1 MINNKKGFNPK
12 CSFIFSFSSSSCKH
26 FTIKAQLRWH
36 KIKEIHQ
43 LHNASRW
50 TQSSLFCPVVQV
62 LQHSAAVAAGLRWAD
77 GGGGEGRP
85 RGPVRP
91 RHGDLP
97 PAGPEQTLRH
107 RLHLRNFQ
115 QPVQLEEHAR
125 VQHPAGLQGP
135 RPHPPVRQEEIR
147 GRPGGRAQSWQLD
160 KTQKHCMH
168 TETCSFLLRSLH
180 NNYLWCQEL

>member
-1 MINNKKGFNPK
+1 MSLFLNFPT
-12 CSFIFSFSSSSCKH
+12 SSCKH
-26 FTIKAQLRWH
+26 FTIKALLRKN

-50 TQSSLFCPVVQV
+50 TQGSLFCPVVQV
-62 LQHSAAVAAGLRWAD
+62 LQHSAAVAAGLRRAD

-85 RGPVRP
+85 RGPFRP

-107 RLHLRNFQ
+107 RLQLRHFQ

-147 GRPGGRAQSWQLD
+147 GQPGWRG
-160 KTQKHCMH
+160 
-168 TETCSFLLRSLH
+168 
-180 NNYLWCQEL
+180 